1 MEFIGFSLVVE
12 KLTPRRFT
20 CGCTIVQ
27 WEECHYGA
35 LSITTDEGNMS
46 EWVLDVLTMTVVAGL
61 ITLIYLAIL
70 SSLPGSL
77 R

>member
-1 MEFIGFSLVVE
+1 V
-12 KLTPRRFT
+12 
-20 CGCTIVQ
+20 
-27 WEECHYGA
+27 

-77 R
+77 K